1 MENLLKKL
9 IVAKPE
15 NPYEFLI
22 QKLQKPERK

>member
-9 IVAKPE
+9 IVAKPD